1 MVTITTLGAGSTA
14 RIRSRA
20 SLAFSKGIWTCMIT
34 TSGLVWRARAT
45 APWSLVVSPT
55 TSRPP

>member
-1 MVTITTLGAGSTA
+1 MVTITTLGAA
-14 RIRSRA
+14 RPRA
-20 SLAFSKGIWTCMIT
+20 SGRGPPLAFSKGIWTCMIT
-34 TSGLVWRARAT
+34 TSGFSSRARAT